1 MKLLRNLSLELKLPL
16 LMSVVLA
23 TVLLLAVGATYT
35 TLQSSALAAARQR
48 LDRAT
53 RQLATISSTAVFAQQ
68 ARYRDAGAKPE
79 IRRALARGDSA
90 SGAAARAV
98 LATLSQ
104 PTDSGM
110 PVELWSATGRKVA
123 FVGNEVGVS
132 MREDLRAELPERIS
146 LALRN
151 DPPPLSDSIRV
162 GPLYVEGSRIHLW
175 FVTPILE
182 QQRVIGFITHQRR
195 VAIGQQTQ
203 ATLRELSG
211 DSVSLYYR
219 NVDGTTWSTRTSVSQ
234 PPHERVD
241 SASGRATADG
251 KGVLYHEER
260 IANTPLIVGMSIPE
274 RAILAPIQG
283 TVRRLSWVAIALLAV
298 GVMLAWLIGRSVAR
312 PLGRI
317 TDAVSSL
324 AAGDYRTRVP
334 DTGDV
339 EIRRLAR
346 SFNHMASE
354 LGASRSA
361 LQKQTD
367 EARAASN
374 AKSEFLTTMSHELRT
389 PLNAIGGY
397 AELLE
402 MGLRGPVTEEQRR
415 DLARIKTSQEHLL
428 GLISSVLDLS
438 RIEAGRIKYQMT
450 DVALEPFLGGLDA
463 LIGPQAAA
471 NSIRLERVPVDPR
484 LAVVADRE
492 KLRQILL
499 NLLSNAIRHASAGGS
514 VTISAE
520 PRGSTAAIIVEDSG
534 PGVPPDKREVIF
546 EPFVQLDRSLTQS
559 REGLG
564 LGLAISRDLARGMS
578 GDLTAEGRIGGGGRF
593 VLVLPRGTIE
603 PGAQLPVSGEVPAS
617 PAANRE

>member
-1 MKLLRNLSLELKLPL
+1 MQLLRKLPLELKLPL

-23 TVLLLAVGATYT
+23 TVLSLALLATYT
-35 TLQSSALAAARQR
+35 TLRSAALESAHTR

-53 RQLATISSTAVFAQQ
+53 RQLATISNTGVSATQP
-68 ARYRDAGAKPE
+68 RYLAAGKNPA
-79 IRRALARGDSA
+79 IRRALARTDAA
-90 SGAAARAV
+90 SIEAARKV

-110 PVELWSATGRKVA
+110 PVELWTTTGRKVA
-123 FVGNEVGVS
+123 HVGNDVTVS
-132 MREDLRAELPERIS
+132 MREDLRADLPERIT

-151 DPPPLSDSIRV
+151 DAPNVVDSLRV
-162 GPLYVEGSRIHLW
+162 GPLYQDGSRMYLW
-175 FVTPILE
+175 FVAPIKAGNQTL
-182 QQRVIGFITHQRR
+182 GFITHQRR
-195 VAIGQQTQ
+195 IAIGPQVL

-211 DSVSLYYR
+211 DSVQLYYR
-219 NVDGTTWSTRTSVSQ
+219 NVDGTAWSTRTSVTQ

-241 SASGRATADG
+241 SLTGRATSDG
-251 KGVLYHEER
+251 ARVLFHEER
-260 IANTPLIVGMSIPE
+260 VGNTPLIVGMSIPE
-274 RAILAPIQG
+274 RAILAPIQR
-283 TVRRLSWVAIALLAV
+283 TVRRLGWLAIGLILVGLLL
-298 GVMLAWLIGRSVAR
+298 GWGIGRSVAR
-312 PLGRI
+312 PIARI
-317 TDAVSSL
+317 TDAVGSL
-324 AAGDYRTRVP
+324 ATGDYRARVP
-334 DTGDV
+334 ETGDPEV
-339 EIRRLAR
+339 QRLAQT
-346 SFNHMASE
+346 FNRMAGE
-354 LGASRSA
+354 IGASREA
-361 LQKQTD
+361 LEKQTA

-438 RIEAGRIKYQMT
+438 RVEAGRVKYDLT
-450 DVALEPFLGGLDA
+450 GVALEPFLAGVEA

-471 NSIRLERVPVDPR
+471 KSIKLERMHHSAD

-499 NLLSNAIRHASAGGS
+499 NLLTNAVRHTPEGGS
-514 VTISAE
+514 IHISGE
-520 PRGSTAAIIVEDSG
+520 SRGSSVAILVEDSG
-534 PGVPPDKREVIF
+534 PGIPPDKRDVIF
-546 EPFVQLDRSLTQS
+546 EAFVQLDRTLAQT

-578 GDLTAEGRIGGGGRF
+578 GDLLAEGRIGGGGRF
-593 VLVLPRGTIE
+593 VLLLPRGTVDPE
-603 PGAQLPVSGEVPAS
+603 APQFATGEVPA
-617 PAANRE
+617 AKI